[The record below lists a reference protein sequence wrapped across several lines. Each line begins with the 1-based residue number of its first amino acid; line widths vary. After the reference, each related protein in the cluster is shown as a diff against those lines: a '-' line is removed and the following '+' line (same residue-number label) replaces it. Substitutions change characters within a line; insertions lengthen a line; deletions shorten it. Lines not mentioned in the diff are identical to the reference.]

1 MLCLRRQ
8 SGFACPLPPWL
19 VAVLEKNDCLLGNV
33 YRGSEK
39 LCHISIPTR
48 VRKISHCLN
57 YISRKLICINA
68 CEDKLIRRG

>member
-8 SGFACPLPPWL
+8 SGFACLLPPRL
-19 VAVLEKNDCLLGNV
+19 VAVLEKNDCLLWDV
-33 YRGSEK
+33 YRGNEK

-48 VRKISHCLN
+48 VRKCSHCLN
-57 YISRKLICINA
+57 YISRKLIYINV